1 MSVDASLD
9 ATPRMPA
16 VGTRVVVMVGM
27 KRRKRR
33 RVMES
38 SAKFPGCDVVA

>member
-1 MSVDASLD
+1 
-9 ATPRMPA
+9 MPA

-33 RVMES
+33 RRVMES